1 MAWKKIPPHC
11 KYEKQEAEKIFRNKN
26 SNNEKLQVGQKKEE
40 EEEEEKQRE
49 RDGEKR
55 AARLGSAT
63 HGAPRLEAQDY
74 TSSPPYRPIPL

>member
-1 MAWKKIPPHC
+1 MARKNSPYC
-11 KYEKQEAEKIFRNKN
+11 KYEKQEAEKIFRNEN
-26 SNNEKLQVGQKKEE
+26 SNNEKLQVGQKKKGKSE
-40 EEEEEKQRE
+40 E